1 MPGVAAH
8 PSVRQALVRP
18 CRLTCR
24 GYAANLPGPP
34 PQRQTV
40 SYLLFADDNEDMRL
54 MVRDLLQAT
63 GHEVALAPDGLTALA
78 AVQAREPDLMIL
90 DLAMPGMTGFEV
102 CRAIK
107 RNPFTSRIPV
117 LMLTAQS
124 HVESKVE
131 GFEAGADDYL
141 PKPFDPRELR
151 ARVAALLRLVKRE
164 GDRNPTS
171 GLPGG
176 RAIEEEL
183 ERRVRRRRPFAV
195 CYLDFDNFK
204 PFADHFGFN
213 LADRVIREFGEALG
227 RAAGVREPVE
237 ERARQGAEPAAV
249 DAARSAALADTF
261 PSAAPGSRVSDGGFV
276 GHIGGDDFIVITAE
290 GEGEALAR
298 EATRQL
304 REVIGRAVGAEAL
317 ALGAFS
323 APGRDGQVRLF
334 PLARLST
341 AILLVR
347 PERWVST
354 SHLGTLAA
362 DVKRRAKARG
372 PGTILL
378 EEV

>member
-1 MPGVAAH
+1 MVRAGGH
-8 PSVRQALVRP
+8 PTPVGSRILRILNHLSPLA
-18 CRLTCR
+18 RLTSGAR
-24 GYAANLPGPP
+24 PANLSGPF
-34 PQRQTV
+34 QHRQIL

-54 MVRDLLQAT
+54 MVRDLLQSI

-78 AVQAREPDLMIL
+78 AVQAREPDLLIL

-117 LMLTAQS
+117 LMLTSQGD
-124 HVESKVE
+124 VEHKVE

-151 ARVAALLRLVKRE
+151 ARVTALLRLVQRE

-176 RAIEEEL
+176 RTIEHEL
-183 ERRVRRRRPFAV
+183 ERRVARREPFAV
-195 CYLDFDNFK
+195 LYLDFDNFK
-204 PFADHFGFN
+204 PFADFFGFSV
-213 LADRVIREFGEALG
+213 ADRVIREFGVALG
-227 RAAGVREPVE
+227 HAAGTAP
-237 ERARQGAEPAAV
+237 GAAV
-249 DAARSAALADTF
+249 PASPADH
-261 PSAAPGSRVSDGGFV
+261 FV
-276 GHIGGDDFIVITAE
+276 GHIGGDDFLVIAGAHEAE
-290 GEGEALAR
+290 PLAR
-298 EATRQL
+298 DAARRL
-304 REVIGRAVGAEAL
+304 REIIGRAVGDEAL

-323 APGRDGQVRLF
+323 GPGRDGQVRLF

-341 AILLVR
+341 AVLLVR

-372 PGTILL
+372 AGTILV

>member
-1 MPGVAAH
+1 M
-8 PSVRQALVRP
+8 
-18 CRLTCR
+18 T
-24 GYAANLPGPP
+24 
-34 PQRQTV
+34 
-40 SYLLFADDNEDMRL
+40 YLLFADDNEDMRL
-54 MVRDLLQAT
+54 MVRDLLQST

-90 DLAMPGMTGFEV
+90 DLNMPGMTGFEV

-117 LMLTAQS
+117 LMLTSQGD
-124 HVESKVE
+124 VDSKVE

-151 ARVAALLRLVKRE
+151 ARVTALLRLVQRE

-176 RAIEEEL
+176 HAIETEL
-183 ERRVRRRRPFAV
+183 QRRIDGGRPFAV
-195 CYLDFDNFK
+195 LYLDFDNFK
-204 PFADHFGFN
+204 PFADFFGFN
-213 LADRVIREFGEALG
+213 VADRVIREFGVALG
-227 RAAGVREPVE
+227 E
-237 ERARQGAEPAAV
+237 
-249 DAARSAALADTF
+249 AALEGVGPEAN
-261 PSAAPGSRVSDGGFV
+261 FV
-276 GHIGGDDFIVITAE
+276 GHIGGDDFLVIQGA
-290 GEGEALAR
+290 GDPEALAR
-298 EATRQL
+298 GAARRL
-304 REVIGRAVGAEAL
+304 RDIIGRAVGTEAL

-323 APGRDGQVRLF
+323 APGRDGHVRLF

-372 PGTILL
+372 AGTILT

>member
-1 MPGVAAH
+1 MVRGRRPGSAPPGGSAEAAH
-8 PSVRQALVRP
+8 PCVSESLITTVPVDTGAAAGKLKRP
-18 CRLTCR
+18 
-24 GYAANLPGPP
+24 LPASSIL
-34 PQRQTV
+34 

-54 MVRDLLQAT
+54 MVRDLLQSI

-78 AVQAREPDLMIL
+78 AVQAREPELLIL

-117 LMLTAQS
+117 LMLTSQGD
-124 HVESKVE
+124 VEHKVE

-151 ARVAALLRLVKRE
+151 ARVSALLRLVQRE

-176 RAIEEEL
+176 RTIEHEL
-183 ERRVRRRRPFAV
+183 ERRVARREPFAV
-195 CYLDFDNFK
+195 LYLDFDNFK
-204 PFADHFGFN
+204 PFADFFGFSV
-213 LADRVIREFGEALG
+213 ADRVIREFGVALG
-227 RAAGVREPVE
+227 QAAGT
-237 ERARQGAEPAAV
+237 AIGADAPPLTAPPA
-249 DAARSAALADTF
+249 DH
-261 PSAAPGSRVSDGGFV
+261 FV
-276 GHIGGDDFIVITAE
+276 GHIGGDDFLVIAAAHEAE
-290 GEGEALAR
+290 PLAR
-298 EATRQL
+298 DAARRL
-304 REVIGRAVGAEAL
+304 REIIGRAVGEEAL

-323 APGRDGQVRLF
+323 GPGRDGQVRLF

-341 AILLVR
+341 AVLVVR

-372 PGTILL
+372 AGTILV

>member
-1 MPGVAAH
+1 
-8 PSVRQALVRP
+8 L
-18 CRLTCR
+18 
-24 GYAANLPGPP
+24 
-34 PQRQTV
+34 

-54 MVRDLLQAT
+54 MVRDLLQSI

-78 AVQAREPDLMIL
+78 AVQAREPELLIL

-117 LMLTAQS
+117 LMLTSQGD
-124 HVESKVE
+124 VEHKVA

-151 ARVAALLRLVKRE
+151 TRVSALLRLAQRE

-176 RAIEEEL
+176 RSIEQEL
-183 ERRVRRRRPFAV
+183 ERRVALGRPFAV
-195 CYLDFDNFK
+195 LYLDFDNFK
-204 PFADHFGFN
+204 PFADHFGFAV
-213 LADRVIREFGEALG
+213 ADRVIREFGLALG
-227 RAAGVREPVE
+227 EVVG
-237 ERARQGAEPAAV
+237 
-249 DAARSAALADTF
+249 
-261 PSAAPGSRVSDGGFV
+261 AAPGAGASSSEFV
-276 GHIGGDDFIVITAE
+276 GHIGGDDFLTITDTECAE
-290 GEGEALAR
+290 ARAR
-298 EATRQL
+298 EAARRL
-304 REVIGRAVGAEAL
+304 REIIGHAVGADAL

-341 AILLVR
+341 AVLVVR

-372 PGTILL
+372 AGTILV

>member
-1 MPGVAAH
+1 
-8 PSVRQALVRP
+8 
-18 CRLTCR
+18 
-24 GYAANLPGPP
+24 
-34 PQRQTV
+34 
-40 SYLLFADDNEDMRL
+40 
-54 MVRDLLQAT
+54 MVRDLLQSS

-78 AVQAREPDLMIL
+78 AVQAREPELLIL

-117 LMLTAQS
+117 MMLTSQAE
-124 HVESKVE
+124 VESKLE

-176 RAIEEEL
+176 RAIEDEL
-183 ERRVRRRRPFAV
+183 LRRVRLGRPFAV

-204 PFADHFGFN
+204 PFADFFGFTV
-213 LADRVIREFGEALG
+213 ADRVIRDFGEALVASSG
-227 RAAGVREPVE
+227 APTE
-237 ERARQGAEPAAV
+237 ERPTPAGGTPAA
-249 DAARSAALADTF
+249 APAPATPA
-261 PSAAPGSRVSDGGFV
+261 PAAPLPGLPPAPADLRAFV
-276 GHIGGDDFIVITAE
+276 GHIGGDDFLVITEADRAE
-290 GEGEALAR
+290 QLAR
-298 EATRQL
+298 EAARQL
-304 REVIGRAVGAEAL
+304 RETIGRAVGADAL
-317 ALGAFS
+317 QLGAFS
-323 APGRDGQVRLF
+323 GPGRDGQVRLF
-334 PLARLST
+334 PLARVST
-341 AILLVR
+341 AILIVR

-372 PGTILL
+372 PGTIMV

>member
-1 MPGVAAH
+1 
-8 PSVRQALVRP
+8 L
-18 CRLTCR
+18 
-24 GYAANLPGPP
+24 
-34 PQRQTV
+34 

-54 MVRDLLQAT
+54 MVRDLLQSI

-78 AVQAREPDLMIL
+78 AVQAREPDLLIL

-117 LMLTAQS
+117 LMLTSQGD
-124 HVESKVE
+124 VEHKVE

-151 ARVAALLRLVKRE
+151 ARVSALLRLVQRE

-176 RAIEEEL
+176 RTIEMEL
-183 ERRVRRRRPFAV
+183 ERRVARSEPFAV
-195 CYLDFDNFK
+195 LYLDFDNFK
-204 PFADHFGFN
+204 PFADFFGFSV
-213 LADRVIREFGEALG
+213 ADRVIREFGVALG
-227 RAAGVREPVE
+227 H
-237 ERARQGAEPAAV
+237 AV
-249 DAARSAALADTF
+249 G
-261 PSAAPGSRVSDGGFV
+261 AAPGADALNAPGATRDAPDRHFV
-276 GHIGGDDFIVITAE
+276 GHIGGDDFLVITPAHE
-290 GEGEALAR
+290 AEALAR
-298 EATRQL
+298 DAARRL
-304 REVIGRAVGAEAL
+304 REIIGRAVGDEAL

-323 APGRDGQVRLF
+323 GPGRDGQVRLF

-341 AILLVR
+341 AVLLVR

-362 DVKRRAKARG
+362 DVKRRAKSRG
-372 PGTILL
+372 AGTILV